1 MIRTDTLLDRWTH
14 ELIVIRAGSRHG
26 LIAAAE
32 RLSSWISA
40 VCPGDLKDVA
50 FTVNRSADP
59 GDLRLA
65 VLASD
70 AGDLVAKLTH
80 TIRRLHDP
88 ACRKLQDRSGL
99 FFFET
104 ALSHDGTLAFLF
116 PGEGSQYPNMLL
128 DLCLHFPEIRACFDV
143 ADAVFAANG
152 RDPLPSQIVFPMPG
166 AHESAADRISG
177 LSDMDYAVAT
187 VFAAEQALLLL
198 LRRLGLRPDAAVGH
212 SSGEFA
218 ALSAAGALPMEEDG
232 QLFATW
238 RHLNGLHDLLLECV
252 PGAMLLTVAG
262 VDSDTVASIVAQG
275 HSRIHIAMDNCPH
288 QLVLSGSQMDMR
300 SVRDIL
306 EGRGAI
312 CTVLPITRAYHTPSF
327 QPACERLAEFYA
339 SLPVRPLETAL
350 YSCTTTRRV
359 EPNPEAVRCA
369 AVEQWSRPVRF
380 RETIET
386 MYANGVRIFVEVGP
400 RSNLTGFVSDILRG
414 RPHLAVP
421 LDVQQR
427 PGLLQLQLALGRL
440 AAHGV
445 AMNLDYLYARRA
457 PRQLDFGEFR
467 AESAKAAEVMLSF
480 ELPRLSL
487 ADSALPPSVRG
498 TWSSPASQ
506 GRLPDDAEYLDA
518 AVARWNPEEP
528 RLCSDPAM
536 MERED
541 ASMSF
546 GVRIANAPGD
556 GVFPGSGGEIRK
568 ADRLLMDQYFQTME
582 QFLESQQAVMQAFME
597 SIAPTVRPPDED
609 GRSVGPNV
617 PDAVAPERSPRP
629 LLFRMVIA
637 SLLPGQSV
645 SATCTL
651 DVREDL
657 FLRHHTIGGPPS
669 VLDAGVLA
677 LPVLPLAMA
686 LEIMAQATS
695 VLVGDKRL
703 VGARKVRIHQWVIM
717 DKPTRTLRVTAQRS
731 SSAPVLEFEVEIA
744 DTAETGSAS
753 PSPQPVLAEGVLI
766 FAEGYPTSAL
776 ADVGPL
782 HGARPYALDPSVYY
796 RRVMFHGPSF
806 RSVLAIERSGENGV
820 DAIVKTQGGHAL
832 FENATGAVPW
842 TDPVLID
849 SAGQLVGFW
858 VADRFDTNF
867 VVFPLGFEELQLYG
881 PWPLDPTIVH
891 ASARSRYSFDGRIYS
906 DIQLVMEN
914 GRPLGR
920 LVRWEDK
927 RFDFPRRLVDF
938 WLAPCEVALSDPWNA
953 AVSRLPADVFVRARC
968 LNGSPNVLLGDGSDI
983 WAQALARV
991 VLSEQERVAWQAL
1004 RHSPQRRCEWL
1015 AGRLVAKEASR
1026 ELLRERY
1033 GIEAGPAD
1041 ITITPD
1047 VHGQPVVGG
1056 RAIERAGGRIS
1067 VSIAHVPEFIV
1078 AIAGELD
1085 GRRGIG
1091 IDVQPIG
1098 SANDAVERGALTGEE
1113 AQLLTEV
1120 PPEARSEWVLR
1131 MWCAKEAIGKA
1142 LGRGMAGTPLNI
1154 ATRALDI
1161 EREDICLALA
1171 GSLAQSFPE
1180 YSDEMLVARTG
1191 RDGELVF
1198 ATCLV

>member
-1 MIRTDTLLDRWTH
+1 MIPTYTLLDRWTH
-14 ELIVIRAGSRHG
+14 ELVVIRAGSRHG

-40 VCPGDLKDVA
+40 VCPRDLKDVA

-70 AGDLVAKLTH
+70 AADLVAKLTH
-80 TIRRLHDP
+80 AIRRLHDP

-152 RDPLPSQIVFPMPG
+152 RDPLPSQVVFPMPG
-166 AHESAADRISG
+166 ADDRSSG

-218 ALSAAGALPMEEDG
+218 ALGAAGALPMEDDG

-252 PGAMLLTVAG
+252 PRAMMLTVAG
-262 VDSDTVASIVAQG
+262 VDSDTVASVVAQG
-275 HSRIHIAMDNCPH
+275 HGRIHIAMDNCPH
-288 QLVLSGSQMDMR
+288 QLVLSGNEMDVR
-300 SVRDIL
+300 NVRDVL

-312 CTVLPITRAYHTPSF
+312 CTVLPIARAYHTPSF

-339 SLPVRPLETAL
+339 SLPVRPPETTL

-380 RETIET
+380 RETIEA

-414 RPHLAVP
+414 RTHLAVP

-427 PGLLQLQLALGRL
+427 PGLLQLQFALGRL

-445 AMNLDYLYARRA
+445 AMNLDYLYARRS
-457 PRQLDFGEFR
+457 PRQLDFSECR
-467 AESAKAAEVMLSF
+467 SEPARAAEVMLSL

-487 ADSALPPSVRG
+487 SDSVLRPSARS
-498 TWSSPASQ
+498 TQTSPASPV
-506 GRLPDDAEYLDA
+506 RLPEGAEYLDA
-518 AVARWNPEEP
+518 GIARWDPKEF
-528 RLCSDPAM
+528 RLCSDPAT
-536 MERED
+536 MEHER
-541 ASMSF
+541 ASMSS

-556 GVFPGSGGEIRK
+556 NAFPGSGGEIRK
-568 ADRLLMDQYFQTME
+568 ADTLLMDQYFRTME
-582 QFLESQQAVMQAFME
+582 QFLESQQAVMQAFIE
-597 SIAPTVRPPDED
+597 STASTVRPPDGD
-609 GRSVGPNV
+609 SRSLGSDV
-617 PDAVAPERSPRP
+617 PGAVAPERSPRP

-637 SLLPGQSV
+637 SLLPGRSV
-645 SATCTL
+645 STTCTL

-657 FLRHHTIGGPPS
+657 FLRHHTIGGSPS

-695 VLVGDKRL
+695 VLVGDKHL
-703 VGARKVRIHQWVIM
+703 VGARNVRIHQWVIM
-717 DKPTRTLRVTAQRS
+717 DKPTRTLHVTARRS
-731 SSAPVLEFEVEIA
+731 SSTSVLEFEVEIA
-744 DTAETGSAS
+744 DTAETETGSAS

-766 FAEGYPTSAL
+766 FAEGYATCAF
-776 ADVGPL
+776 AGVAPL
-782 HGARPYALDPSVYY
+782 HGARPYALDPSEYY

-832 FENATGAVPW
+832 FEDTTGTVPR

-867 VVFPLGFEELQLYG
+867 VVFPLGFEELQLYR
-881 PWPLDPTIVH
+881 PWPIDPTIVH
-891 ASARSRYSFDGRIYS
+891 ASARSRHSFDGRIYS
-906 DIQLVMEN
+906 DIQFVMED

-920 LVRWEDK
+920 LAGWEDK

-953 AVSRLPADVFVRARC
+953 ASSRLSPDVLVRARC

-991 VLSEQERVAWQAL
+991 MLSEQERMACQAL
-1004 RHSPQRRCEWL
+1004 RHSPQRRGEWL

-1047 VHGQPVVGG
+1047 VHGRPVVGG
-1056 RAIERAGGRIS
+1056 RAIERVGGRIS
-1067 VSIAHVPEFIV
+1067 VSIAHVPEFIA

-1154 ATRALDI
+1154 VTRALDV
-1161 EREDICLALA
+1161 EREDICVALA
-1171 GSLAQSFPE
+1171 GSLARNFPE
-1180 YSDEMLVARTG
+1180 HSDELLVARTG
-1191 RDGELVF
+1191 RDGEIVF